1 MRGCVAKDEDGSF
14 TLQPQRGLKVKLNST
29 EDLSKQIG
37 HEVKVSGSFTNG
49 EQSSNTKSDS
59 RNAKLH
65 PEREFRVLKLDTIS
79 QACKLTTAKK
89 K

>member
-1 MRGCVAKDEDGSF
+1 MRGCVARDESGSY
-14 TLQPQRGLKVKLNST
+14 TLQPQRGPKVKLNSAD
-29 EDLSKQIG
+29 DLSTHVG
-37 HEVKVSGSFTNG
+37 HEVRVSGSFTND
-49 EQSSNTKSDS
+49 EQSSNIKSDS

-79 QACKLTTAKK
+79 QACKLTPAKK